1 MCPKYYNEDESVFAE
16 KNIYEM
22 SGVEF
27 ERPHDLSFVGK
38 GPRNY
43 NPDKRLKE
51 EVCLSLTFHPKIDA
65 SEIEVTV
72 SKGIVH
78 LSGFVS
84 NREMK
89 KEVDKCLDRILG
101 VIDVDNQLQLLKN
114 GYSFDFDEYEL
125 Y

>member
-1 MCPKYYNEDESVFAE
+1 MCPKYYNEDEGVYAE
-16 KNIYEM
+16 KNTYEI

-27 ERPHDLSFVGK
+27 ERPHDLSFVGI
-38 GPRNY
+38 GPKNY

-51 EVCLSLTFHPKIDA
+51 EVCLSLTFNPKIDA
-65 SEIEVTV
+65 SEIEVIV

-78 LSGFVS
+78 LSGFVR
-84 NREMK
+84 NRDMK
-89 KEVDKCLDRILG
+89 KEVDKCLDRISG

-114 GYSFDFDEYEL
+114 GYSFDFDDYDL